1 MLGRAGLR
9 DTCFIAMSNYYY
21 EEKPKYLATLR
32 QVSSEDYDLTSF
44 LLLGLEG
51 IKIQIERLMDQIR
64 KQAQKLLFRDTM
76 NYFSERLVSPRKR
89 AITERQFKILQ
100 VMLKHEEMNWIDLK
114 NEVRTNYSEL
124 RQPLKAF
131 IRDIAFLDLLRAL
144 SYKIEEKEGLRGP
157 VFRIDLE
164 WPTKITET
172 SFYKTLKEFPKA
184 KSSFPTR

>member
-124 RQPLKAF
+124 MTCRLSSDHRLLENSASRQ
-131 IRDIAFLDLLRAL
+131 
-144 SYKIEEKEGLRGP
+144 G
-157 VFRIDLE
+157 
-164 WPTKITET
+164 
-172 SFYKTLKEFPKA
+172 
-184 KSSFPTR
+184 